1 MPRLSNMA
9 DQSAAGSSGSS
20 GTRSSRERA
29 VNLLR
34 VVQNL
39 LERNDDVEQGRQ
51 SSQDEAGPSASGEQS
66 STRGEVVKNFR
77 NLFASYSAS
86 SRSQSSRPPPAK
98 RQKSLYVPK
107 ETWTHEFFCLADCAR
122 IDAPSRKEKLEL
134 QFAGLGRKKIVFGSK
149 DSALQVKTKL
159 EEEFPKL
166 KNGGGFE
173 ILRSGFSPAKSLV
186 LLRPPASVGYSV
198 KFLRD
203 ESGLGQA
210 LAYIRPLQRSLDVS
224 LHAEEV
230 SLSDAIAS

>member
-1 MPRLSNMA
+1 M
-9 DQSAAGSSGSS
+9 
-20 GTRSSRERA
+20 
-29 VNLLR
+29 
-34 VVQNL
+34 
-39 LERNDDVEQGRQ
+39 
-51 SSQDEAGPSASGEQS
+51 GEQS
-66 STRGEVVKNFR
+66 STPGEVKKNFR
-77 NLFASYSAS
+77 NLFASYLAA
-86 SRSQSSRPPPAK
+86 SRSQSSHPPPAK

-122 IDAPSRKEKLEL
+122 VDAPSRKEKLEL

-173 ILRSGFSPAKSLV
+173 ILRSSFSPGKSLV